1 MSTARQDLKKPNRFF
16 GNLENIL
23 KFTHAKLGTQSLS
36 KSEMSI
42 LILLKFVW
50 NCIIYR
56 ATLKND
62 W

>member
-23 KFTHAKLGTQSLS
+23 KFTHAKLETQSLS

-42 LILLKFVW
+42 SILLKFV
-50 NCIIYR
+50 
-56 ATLKND
+56 
-62 W
+62 